1 MLNVIS
7 TAVLVLALLPLSAS
21 GQTAPTAAAKPG
33 GPAPTLKRV
42 TGIVGVFIKARDPK
56 ALRAWYRDH
65 LGIDVQVW
73 GGTAFR

>member
-42 TGIVGVFIKARDPK
+42 EKQGSECT
-56 ALRAWYRDH
+56 
-65 LGIDVQVW
+65 
-73 GGTAFR
+73 FRSCS